1 MCESLHD
8 TGDAWIIISSK
19 LPVCSGTDEPFTDD
33 LPMKHTAF
41 Q

>member
-1 MCESLHD
+1 MGESLHD

-19 LPVCSGTDEPFTDD
+19 LTVCSAIVEPFTDD
-33 LPMKHTAF
+33 LPMKHSAF